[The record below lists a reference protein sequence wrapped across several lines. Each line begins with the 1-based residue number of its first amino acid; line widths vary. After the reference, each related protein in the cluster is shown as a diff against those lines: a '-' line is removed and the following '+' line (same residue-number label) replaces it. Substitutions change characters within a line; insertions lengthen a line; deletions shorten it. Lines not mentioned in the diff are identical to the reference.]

1 MRIGELAT
9 AAGIKVTT
17 IRFYEAER
25 LLAPPART
33 AANYRSYPTGA
44 VQRVRFIRRAQQL
57 GFSLSEIRAFLGT
70 SDATAVEGRALRAYA
85 TTKLDD
91 LAGRVR
97 DLQRMQRGI
106 RRLMAR
112 GRVDGPCPIL
122 EALAPC
128 PRPDS

>member
-1 MRIGELAT
+1 MRIGELAA

-17 IRFYEAER
+17 IRFYEGER

-33 AANYRSYPTGA
+33 AANYRSYPPGA
-44 VQRVRFIRRAQQL
+44 VQRVQFIRRAQQL
-57 GFSLSEIRAFLGT
+57 GFSLTEIRDFLGA
-70 SDATAVEGRALRAYA
+70 SDAVEGRALRAYA
-85 TTKLDD
+85 AAKLDD

-106 RRLMAR
+106 RRLIAR

-128 PRPDS
+128 PPA